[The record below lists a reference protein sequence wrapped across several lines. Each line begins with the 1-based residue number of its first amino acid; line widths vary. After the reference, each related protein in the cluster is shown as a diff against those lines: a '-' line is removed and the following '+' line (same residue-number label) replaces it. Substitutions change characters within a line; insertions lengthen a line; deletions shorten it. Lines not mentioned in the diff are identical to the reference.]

1 MTRKE
6 LRIGQRV
13 WITPIHTNRKK
24 KAPKKTLMYV
34 RELHNETTAGL
45 SRKKTGK
52 TGIYG
57 ILYEIIH
64 PMKKDKLKYKTK

>member
-6 LRIGQRV
+6 LRVGQRV
-13 WITPIHTNRKK
+13 WVIPRHTNKDK
-24 KAPKKTLMYV
+24 EAPKKTLMYV
-34 RELHNETTAGL
+34 RELHNKMVAGL

-64 PMKKDKLKYKTK
+64 PMKKDKLKHKTK